1 MCRLQLAEKLH
12 MRSAPKFL
20 ARLFEKRR
28 KHAFDY
34 RVYTREYDRIV
45 KQDDLPRILN
55 RLSDEEAVELAKA
68 WNAFEFALTSWKTT
82 GALHALDK
90 ATAIASRLTPAQRQD
105 TVFSLL
111 VDHSGSMRGQS
122 ILLAAAA
129 VDITCEFLVRLGC
142 KVEVLGFTTSKWK
155 GGLSREKWK
164 RSGERE
170 QPGRLC
176 DLLHIVYRSADEDGS
191 PTLGYRLRNMLRP
204 DLLKENVDGEA
215 VEWAVSRLLKQ
226 RQTKKI
232 LLTVSDGVPMDD
244 STALANGEA
253 YLLEHLK
260 SVLVRLADE
269 QSLRVAAV
277 GLGFDV
283 RTIYG
288 DGITVENADG
298 LATAM
303 IDMACSLLVKSHTGS
318 IEPGETVRIS

>member
-1 MCRLQLAEKLH
+1 
-12 MRSAPKFL
+12 MRFTSKFL
-20 ARLFEKRR
+20 CRLFEKRC
-28 KHAFDY
+28 KQAFDY
-34 RVYTREYDRIV
+34 RAYTREYDRIV
-45 KQDDLPRILN
+45 KQDELPRVLN
-55 RLSDEEAVELAKA
+55 RLSDDEAIELAKA

-82 GALHALDK
+82 GALNGLEKTK
-90 ATAIASRLTPAQRQD
+90 AITAQLTPAQRQD

-129 VDITCEFLVRLGC
+129 VEITCEFLVRLGC
-142 KVEVLGFTTSKWK
+142 KVEILGFTTSNWK

-164 RSGERE
+164 RAGRRDR
-170 QPGRLC
+170 PGRLC

-215 VEWAVSRLLKQ
+215 VEWAVSRLMKQ
-226 RQTKKI
+226 RQAKKI

-244 STALANGEA
+244 STALENGEA

-260 SVLVRLADE
+260 SVLGRLADE

-288 DGITVENADG
+288 DGITVENADV
-298 LATAM
+298 LATTM
-303 IDMACSLLVKSHTGS
+303 IDMAYSLLVKSHTGS
-318 IEPGETVRIS
+318 IEPGETVRIP

>member
-1 MCRLQLAEKLH
+1 
-12 MRSAPKFL
+12 MRFTPKFL
-20 ARLFEKRR
+20 SRLFEKRR
-28 KHAFDY
+28 KQTFDY

-45 KQDDLPRILN
+45 KQDELPRVLN
-55 RLSDEEAVELAKA
+55 RLSDDEAIELAKA

-82 GALHALDK
+82 GALHGLEK
-90 ATAIASRLTPAQRQD
+90 AKTITAQLTPTQRQD

-129 VDITCEFLVRLGC
+129 VEITCEFLVRLGC
-142 KVEVLGFTTSKWK
+142 KVEVLGFTTSRWK

-164 RSGERE
+164 RSGRRDR
-170 QPGRLC
+170 PGRLC
-176 DLLHIVYRSADEDGS
+176 DLLHIVYRSADEDDS

-215 VEWAVSRLLKQ
+215 VEWAVSRLMKQ
-226 RQTKKI
+226 RQAKKI

-244 STALANGEA
+244 STALENGEA
-253 YLLEHLK
+253 YLLKHLK
-260 SVLVRLADE
+260 SVLGRLADE

-288 DGITVENADG
+288 DGITVENADV
-298 LATAM
+298 LATTM
-303 IDMACSLLVKSHTGS
+303 IDMAYSLLVKSHTGS
-318 IEPGETVRIS
+318 IESGETVRIP

>member
-1 MCRLQLAEKLH
+1 MW
-12 MRSAPKFL
+12 SAPKFL
-20 ARLFEKRR
+20 SRLFGKHR

-45 KQDDLPRILN
+45 KQNELPRLLN
-55 RLSDEEAVELAKA
+55 RLSDDEAVELAKA
-68 WNAFEFALTSWKTT
+68 WNAFQFALMLWKTA

-90 ATAIASRLTPAQRQD
+90 VKTITAQLTPAQRQD

-111 VDHSGSMRGQS
+111 IDHSGSMRGQP

-129 VDITCEFLVRLGC
+129 VEITYEFLVRLGC

-164 RSGERE
+164 RCGRRDR
-170 QPGRLC
+170 PGRLC

-191 PTLGYRLRNMLRP
+191 PTLGYCLRNMLRP

-215 VEWAVSRLLKQ
+215 VEWAVSRLMKQ
-226 RQTKKI
+226 RQAKKI

-244 STALANGEA
+244 STALENGEA
-253 YLLEHLK
+253 YLLKHLK
-260 SVLVRLADE
+260 SVLGRLADE

-288 DGITVENADG
+288 DGITIENVDG

-303 IDMACSLLVKSHTGS
+303 VDMACSLLVKSHAGS
-318 IEPGETVRIS
+318 VEPAETVRMS